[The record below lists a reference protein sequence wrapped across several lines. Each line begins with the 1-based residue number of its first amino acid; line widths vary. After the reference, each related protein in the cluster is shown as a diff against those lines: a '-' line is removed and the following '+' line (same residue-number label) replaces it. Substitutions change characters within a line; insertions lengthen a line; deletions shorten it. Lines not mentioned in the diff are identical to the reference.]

1 MVVVHSTEMVMFG
14 LLTLASGKR
23 SQNEFIFS
31 PRVDNLFSS
40 FAAVQALVASSQSS
54 APSDGRVSMIALFDN
69 EEVGSVSAYGA
80 ESNFIESVFERV
92 AVALKDENESEAEA
106 FQRTMAS
113 SFLLSYVSRLEALH
127 RHLDESDAGLTCYRT
142 DVGHSVHPGFV
153 DKHEENHRPLINAGI
168 AIKSNSKQRYATTSQ
183 TVFPLRRV
191 AAEAKVPLQEY
202 LVRNDM
208 GCGSTSAFP
217 PLPPFMS
224 AQLSSLPNAQ
234 LIRPPR
240 QPVGPLVSKIG
251 LRTVD
256 IGAPILS
263 MHSYGDFSSPD
274 LPSLELTLSFF
285 PGSAKWPACA
295 IWPI

>member
-1 MVVVHSTEMVMFG
+1 M
-14 LLTLASGKR
+14 
-23 SQNEFIFS
+23 
-31 PRVDNLFSS
+31 
-40 FAAVQALVASSQSS
+40 
-54 APSDGRVSMIALFDN
+54 
-69 EEVGSVSAYGA
+69 
-80 ESNFIESVFERV
+80 
-92 AVALKDENESEAEA
+92 
-106 FQRTMAS
+106 
-113 SFLLSYVSRLEALH
+113 
-127 RHLDESDAGLTCYRT
+127 TCYRT

-217 PLPPFMS
+217 PSLD
-224 AQLSSLPNAQ
+224 ALASLPIPQ
-234 LIRPPR
+234 LIRPTR

-263 MHSYGDFSSPD
+263 MHS
-274 LPSLELTLSFF
+274 
-285 PGSAKWPACA
+285 
-295 IWPI
+295 